1 MRAYGRTAMEKLK
14 ILIADDN
21 VDMVDVLETFINE
34 QKDMKV
40 VGVAHNG
47 NLAYDMILKEKP
59 DIVLLDIIM
68 PGDDGITV
76 MKKIFENP
84 LISRF
89 PAFIIISSV
98 GKESVTASAFNN
110 GAVFY
115 FMKPFNNMA
124 LLDKIRSIDLAAVR
138 KIKTA
143 QDTLTNDNHEAID
156 TRVLESDITK
166 VIHDIG
172 IPAHIKGYNYLRDS
186 IVMAVKDPE
195 ILNSITKILY
205 PTIAKTYQS
214 TDSRVERAIRHA
226 IEIAW
231 NRGNTETLNKLFGY
245 TISNGKG
252 KPTNSEF
259 IALIADKIRLEYKL
273 N

>member
-1 MRAYGRTAMEKLK
+1 MEKLK
-14 ILIADDN
+14 IMIADDN
-21 VDMVDVLETFINE
+21 KEMVAVLEEIINDE
-34 QKDMKV
+34 DDMEV
-40 VGVAHNG
+40 VGIAHDG
-47 NLAYDMILKEKP
+47 NTAYDMIKEKDP

-76 MKKIFENP
+76 MKKIFGDAK
-84 LISRF
+84 IRRF

-98 GKESVTASAFNN
+98 GKESVTAAAFNN

-115 FMKPFNNMA
+115 FMKPFNNKA
-124 LLDKIRSIDLAAVR
+124 LLEKIRSINLAAVR
-138 KIKTA
+138 KIKFTPN
-143 QDTLTNDNHEAID
+143 TLTNDNHEAID
-156 TRVLESDITK
+156 TRVLESEITGI
-166 VIHDIG
+166 IHDIG

-186 IVMAVKDPE
+186 IVMAVKDPD
-195 ILNSITKILY
+195 IINSITKILY
-205 PTIAKTYQS
+205 PTIAKAYQS

-226 IEIAW
+226 IEVAW
-231 NRGNTETLNKLFGY
+231 SRGNTDTLNELFGY